1 MTDPDALAPAACREA
16 TSPIALADEGSPR
29 PLSPVQ
35 IGGAPF
41 PLLAPGGWFPAVSA
55 AASNAAL
62 AGDAYGGD
70 RIEAAGVAF
79 LAGDLA
85 AAESGWTA
93 AAEAG
98 AEAPGAAEARLGL
111 ALVAALRGEPAKAAV
126 QMEAVERSHGPD
138 DPLHVLARLN
148 RAAALAAA
156 GRPADGEAAAAEAL
170 RASRRIKSPG
180 LEAAA
185 SFAFALCAL
194 ARGRRNTA
202 RTRLGE
208 ALRGFTRLGDRL
220 RMIQCHHLLGE
231 IAYEAEDPIKAGSH
245 YRDGLGIARAANAIA
260 AVELL
265 MLRFEHR

>member
-1 MTDPDALAPAACREA
+1 MIHPATDASAPCRDTAPSIA
-16 TSPIALADEGSPR
+16 TADDGAPM

-41 PLLAPGGWFPAVSA
+41 PLLAPGGWFPVVSA

-62 AGDAYGGD
+62 DGDAVAGET
-70 RIEAAGVAF
+70 IEAAGVAF

-85 AAESGWTA
+85 AAEAGWMA
-93 AAEAG
+93 AADADAG
-98 AEAPGAAEARLGL
+98 AGAAAARLGL
-111 ALVAALRGEPAKAAV
+111 ALVAALRGQPAESADRLAD
-126 QMEAVERSHGPD
+126 VERAHGPD

-148 RAAALAAA
+148 RASALAAA
-156 GRPADGEAAAAEAL
+156 GLSAVGEAAAAEAL
-170 RASRRIKSPG
+170 RAARRIKSPA

-185 SFAFALCAL
+185 AFASALAVL

-202 RTRLGE
+202 RSRLGE

-245 YRDGLGIARAANAIA
+245 YRDGLGLARAANATA